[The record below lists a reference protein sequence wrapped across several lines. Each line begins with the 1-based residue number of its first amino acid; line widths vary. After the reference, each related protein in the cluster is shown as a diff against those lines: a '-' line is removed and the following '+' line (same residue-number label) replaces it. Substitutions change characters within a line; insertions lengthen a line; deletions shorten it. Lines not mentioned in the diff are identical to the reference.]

1 MKIRIATLGW
11 KGTVAARYREDAEQ
25 GVGPQWVEIDGVRT
39 RDVLGAKVEV
49 ADGGSTVV
57 TLTLAAAAEMILVDA
72 DGKELI

>member
-11 KGTVAARYREDAEQ
+11 RRSDVARYREDVEQ

-39 RDVLGAKVEV
+39 RDVIGAKVEV
-49 ADGGSTVV
+49 ADGGATVV

-72 DGKELI
+72 DGKELV